1 MSTVAIPTLD
11 APPLPRYGAPSLE
24 YGASPAAGAHF
35 VQAIAGNYFARLISL
50 HCKLVCSATVASREV
65 VIEYR
70 DAAGKR
76 FGLSGINTTV
86 TAGLTAYYEFSAFQP
101 EAVATVDGSA
111 LVPLNPILLRPT
123 DDFRVYV
130 VAIDTTDQLSEI
142 RFVWERFLTAGEP
155 PGAGM

>member
-1 MSTVAIPTLD
+1 MASVVIPALD
-11 APPLPRYGAPSLE
+11 SPPLPRYGWPSLE
-24 YGASPAAGAHF
+24 YGATPAAGAHF
-35 VQAIAGNYFARLISL
+35 TKTIEGNYLARLVSL
-50 HCKLVCSATVASREV
+50 HCKLVTSATVASREV

-70 DAAGKR
+70 DAAARR

-86 TAGLTAYYEFSAFQP
+86 TASNTQYYEFSAFQP

-142 RFVWERFLTAGEP
+142 RFVWERFFTSGEP
-155 PGAGM
+155 G